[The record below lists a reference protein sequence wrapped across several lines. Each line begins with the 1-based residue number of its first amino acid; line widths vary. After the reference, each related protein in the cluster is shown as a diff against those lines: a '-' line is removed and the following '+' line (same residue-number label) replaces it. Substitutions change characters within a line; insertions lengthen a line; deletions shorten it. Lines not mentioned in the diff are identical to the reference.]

1 MAKKARVWT
10 GTEFVELA
18 SAQTDLTAYSTT
30 AQMNTAIAA
39 KTGMTLLS
47 TTTLSGAS
55 TVVSSISQAYTDLE
69 IWVYGMTNATGSSA
83 PNFRPNSTINLI
95 HAAGTSNSGG
105 TLTLRGINDSNIQT
119 AVGGANSNANNAIKI
134 RIQNYASTT
143 NYKNLEY
150 VMSFEVTAGS
160 STYTNTEQYVGII
173 KTNSAITSMQFVNGG
188 GNWLTGT
195 VKIWGC

>member
-55 TVVSSISQAYTDLE
+55 TTVSSIPQTYADLE
-69 IWVYGMTNATGSSA
+69 IWIYGITNATANGGLLVA
-83 PNFRPNSTINLI
+83 PN
-95 HAAGTSNSGG
+95 G
-105 TLTLRGINDSNIQT
+105 LTT
-119 AVGGANSNANNAIKI
+119 AVVATGHIVANGANNLANINGARIYSANSILRTDANNAFRIKI
-134 RIQNYASTT
+134 DNYASTT
-143 NYKNLEY
+143 NFKTFN
-150 VMSFEVTAGS
+150 VTEQFTLTD
-160 STYTNTEQYVGII
+160 STLCAENYSGAIRTNT
-173 KTNSAITSMQFVNGG
+173 AITSLVISNNG
-188 GNWLTGT
+188 GNWSTGT
-195 VKIWGC
+195 VQVWGL